1 MHLNTT
7 PNDDPPR
14 LPCIRDLH
22 ELVHVVLS
30 PQLVM
35 LSPLEEL
42 ARRLHEIAAQHP
54 RFREEV
60 PLVLLGEERR
70 RHRFS
75 GALTV
80 ARSHAEV
87 A

>member
-1 MHLNTT
+1 
-7 PNDDPPR
+7 
-14 LPCIRDLH
+14 
-22 ELVHVVLS
+22 VVLTE
-30 PQLVM
+30 PLLM

-42 ARRLHEIAAQHP
+42 ARRLHEVVAQHP
-54 RFREEV
+54 RFREEA
-60 PLVLLGEERR
+60 PLVLAGEQRR

-75 GALTV
+75 GALTL

>member
-1 MHLNTT
+1 MHLNIT
-7 PNDDPPR
+7 PDPPPAK
-14 LPCIRDLH
+14 PCIRDLH
-22 ELVHVVLS
+22 ELLHVVLS

-54 RFREEV
+54 RFREEA
-60 PLVLLGEERR
+60 PLVLAGEQRR
-70 RHRFS
+70 RHRYS

-80 ARSHAEV
+80 AHRHAEV

>member
-7 PNDDPPR
+7 PDPPPAK
-14 LPCIRDLH
+14 PCMRDMH
-22 ELVHVVLS
+22 ELVHKVLTE
-30 PQLVM
+30 PLLM

-42 ARRLHEIAAQHP
+42 ARRLHEVVAQQP
-54 RFREEV
+54 RFREEA
-60 PLVLLGEERR
+60 PLVLAGEEYRR
-70 RHRFS
+70 RRYS

>member
-7 PNDDPPR
+7 PAPPPAKPCMRDMNELIYVR
-14 LPCIRDLH
+14 LCPK
-22 ELVHVVLS
+22 LVK
-30 PQLVM
+30 

-42 ARRLHEIAAQHP
+42 ARHLHEIVADYPHL
-54 RFREEV
+54 REEA
-60 PLVLLGEERR
+60 PLVLQGEQRR
-70 RHRFS
+70 RHRYS

-80 ARSHAEV
+80 ACSHAEV

>member
-7 PNDDPPR
+7 PDPPPAK
-14 LPCIRDLH
+14 PCIRDLH
-22 ELVHVVLS
+22 ELLHVVLT

-54 RFREEV
+54 RFREEA
-60 PLVLLGEERR
+60 PLVLAGEQRR
-70 RHRFS
+70 RHRYS
-75 GALTV
+75 GALSV
-80 ARSHAEV
+80 AHSHAEV

>member
-1 MHLNTT
+1 MHLNLT
-7 PNDDPPR
+7 PDPP
-14 LPCIRDLH
+14 LAKPCIRDLH
-22 ELVHVVLS
+22 ELVHVVLT

-42 ARRLHEIAAQHP
+42 ARRLHEVVAQHP
-54 RFREEV
+54 RFREEA
-60 PLVLLGEERR
+60 PLVLAGEQHR
-70 RHRFS
+70 RHRYS
-75 GALTV
+75 GTLSV

>member
-1 MHLNTT
+1 MHLNLT
-7 PNDDPPR
+7 PDPPPAK
-14 LPCIRDLH
+14 PCMRDMH
-22 ELVHVVLS
+22 ELVHVVLTE
-30 PQLVM
+30 PLLM

-42 ARRLHEIAAQHP
+42 ARRLHEVVAQHP
-54 RFREEV
+54 RFREEA
-60 PLVLLGEERR
+60 PLVLAGEQRR

-75 GALTV
+75 GALTL

>member
-1 MHLNTT
+1 MRLNTT
-7 PNDDPPR
+7 PNPPPAK
-14 LPCIRDLH
+14 PCIRDMH
-22 ELVHVVLS
+22 ELLHQHLT

-35 LSPLEEL
+35 LTPLTEL

-54 RFREEV
+54 RFREEA
-60 PLVLLGEERR
+60 PLVLAGEERR
-70 RHRFS
+70 RHRYS

-80 ARSHAEV
+80 VHSHAEV